1 MLTVLLT
8 RAEKVEVVFN
18 YYDRDNSN
26 YLEKEEI
33 KLALQE
39 TYGYLTDSM
48 YKETLKFIDDNLDL
62 MLPVIIFP
70 LIGGVLDTVHF
81 SNLMTK
87 VKPAKKIFVVFTHIE
102 NIITGVKHL
111 IREDDED
118 ISGEDLK
125 NEIVQRI

>member
-1 MLTVLLT
+1 MSMLTVLLT

-48 YKETLKFIDDNLDL
+48 YKETLKYIDDNLDGR
-62 MLPVIIFP
+62 IDRAE
-70 LIGGVLDTVHF
+70 LIEF
-81 SNLMTK
+81 AN
-87 VKPAKKIFVVFTHIE
+87 
-102 NIITGVKHL
+102 
-111 IREDDED
+111 DDE
-118 ISGEDLK
+118 
-125 NEIVQRI
+125 

>member
-1 MLTVLLT
+1 MSMLTVLLT

-48 YKETLKFIDDNLDL
+48 YNETLKYIDDNLDGR
-62 MLPVIIFP
+62 IDRAE
-70 LIGGVLDTVHF
+70 LIEF
-81 SNLMTK
+81 AN
-87 VKPAKKIFVVFTHIE
+87 
-102 NIITGVKHL
+102 
-111 IREDDED
+111 DDE
-118 ISGEDLK
+118 
-125 NEIVQRI
+125 

>member
-1 MLTVLLT
+1 MSMLTVLLT

-48 YKETLKFIDDNLDL
+48 YKETLKFIDDDLDGR
-62 MLPVIIFP
+62 IDRAE
-70 LIGGVLDTVHF
+70 LIEF
-81 SNLMTK
+81 AN
-87 VKPAKKIFVVFTHIE
+87 
-102 NIITGVKHL
+102 
-111 IREDDED
+111 DDE
-118 ISGEDLK
+118 
-125 NEIVQRI
+125 